1 MNILTGTSRSVVF
14 SDESNDGT
22 FVETGV
28 THSIQALNVLAKR
41 QVVTFL
47 VTHYHEI
54 AERLPDEVPAS
65 RNLHVVS
72 TKNPD
77 GTLSHTYRIAEGHD
91 PHSYGEETALAV
103 GFTPKNLDRIA
114 DQDMP
119 DRRPAINSE
128 QGVHVLFEE

>member
-1 MNILTGTSRSVVF
+1 
-14 SDESNDGT
+14 
-22 FVETGV
+22 
-28 THSIQALNVLAKR
+28 
-41 QVVTFL
+41 
-47 VTHYHEI
+47 
-54 AERLPDEVPAS
+54 
-65 RNLHVVS
+65 VVS

-77 GTLSHTYRIAEGHD
+77 GTLSHTYQIAEGHD

-103 GFTPKNLDRIA
+103 GFTQKNLDRIA